1 MYVLIGAGGH
11 AKVILDILEENKETV
26 IGLIDDN
33 SLLQELRGYPI
44 LGNINYVPYLL
55 EKYKENL
62 KFIISIGDN
71 KVREK
76 ISARLNSLKVT
87 FGKAI
92 HPSAVVSSNAFIGEG
107 TVVMPNAV
115 INSSAYVGKHV
126 IINSGAIIEHDCL
139 VEDYAHVSPGA
150 TLAGNVQIGRL
161 AHVGTGA
168 NILPNIAIGN
178 DSIIGAGAVV
188 TQPIPE
194 SVVAVGIPAK
204 VIKRRD

>member
-33 SLLQELRGYPI
+33 PLLQELRGYPI
-44 LGNINYVPYLL
+44 LGNINYVPYLI

-71 KVREK
+71 RVREK
-76 ISARLNSLKVT
+76 ISSRLNCLNVA

-107 TVVMPNAV
+107 SVVMPNAV
-115 INSSAYVGKHV
+115 INSSAYIGKHV

-150 TLAGNVQIGRL
+150 NLAGNVHVGRL
-161 AHVGTGA
+161 AHIGTGV
-168 NILPNIAIGN
+168 NVIPNTVIGS

-204 VIKRRD
+204 VIKRRY

>member
-33 SLLQELRGYPI
+33 PLLQELRGYPI

-71 KVREK
+71 RVREK

-92 HPSAVVSSNAFIGEG
+92 HPSAAVSSNAFIGEG

-115 INSSAYVGKHV
+115 INSSAYIGKHV

-139 VEDYAHVSPGA
+139 VEDYAHISPGA
-150 TLAGNVQIGRL
+150 TLAGNVQIRRM

-168 NILPNIAIGN
+168 NIIPNITIGSN
-178 DSIIGAGAVV
+178 SIIGAGAVV

-204 VIKRRD
+204 VIKRRS

>member
-33 SLLQELRGYPI
+33 PLLQELRGYPI
-44 LGNINYVPYLL
+44 LGSINYVPHLL
-55 EKYKENL
+55 ERYKGNL
-62 KFIISIGDN
+62 KFIVSIGDN
-71 KVREK
+71 RVREK
-76 ISARLNSLKVT
+76 ISARLNCLKVT

-92 HPSAVVSSNAFIGEG
+92 HPSAVVSPNAFIGEG

-126 IINSGAIIEHDCL
+126 IINSGAIIEHDCV
-139 VEDYAHVSPGA
+139 VEDYAHVSPGVN
-150 TLAGNVQIGRL
+150 LAGNVQIGRL
-161 AHVGTGA
+161 SHIGIGS
-168 NILPNIAIGN
+168 NIIPNIVIGGN
-178 DSIIGAGAVV
+178 SIIGAGAVV
-188 TQPIPE
+188 TQSIPE

>member
-33 SLLQELRGYPI
+33 PLLQELRGYPV

-55 EKYKENL
+55 EKYKGNL

-71 KVREK
+71 RVREK
-76 ISARLNSLKVT
+76 ISARLNCLKVT

-126 IINSGAIIEHDCL
+126 IINSGAIIEHDCV

-150 TLAGNVQIGRL
+150 KLAGNVQIGRL
-161 AHVGTGA
+161 AHIGTGA
-168 NILPNIAIGN
+168 NIIPNILIGS

-194 SVVAVGIPAK
+194 SVVAVGVPAK
-204 VIKRRD
+204 VIKRRC